1 MICAANWGEEKAEEG
16 GGGAEQ
22 AGQHGHPQEHDDH
35 DEGQGGVIEPIS
47 LEHWQNN
54 TRHCFFIDTCFVM
67 KLLNIPRISLMIS

>member
-22 AGQHGHPQEHDDH
+22 TGQHGHPQEHDDH

-47 LEHWQNN
+47 LEHW
-54 TRHCFFIDTCFVM
+54 M
-67 KLLNIPRISLMIS
+67 